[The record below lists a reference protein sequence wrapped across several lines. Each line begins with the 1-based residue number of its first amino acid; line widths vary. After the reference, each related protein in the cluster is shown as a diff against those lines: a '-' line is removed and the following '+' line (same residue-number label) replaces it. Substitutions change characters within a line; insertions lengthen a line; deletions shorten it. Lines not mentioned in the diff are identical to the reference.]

1 MEPLFIELQLA
12 GNPVAS
18 ILAGFGYGLDSNGG
32 GLSSDQ
38 EPIVIGLEAPLS
50 GSQKANGRD
59 MWRGAKLAAEE
70 LNLEGGI
77 LGRPI
82 ELVKADDRADPERA
96 LPVARKLKR
105 LGADAV
111 IGPYNSGVG
120 ILNLPYYLE
129 NEIVPVHL
137 TSTDDTDGEGVT
149 VQPKNSQIAPVEEAY
164 ILSQGI
170 KTVSMLVDPSTFT
183 TGMADRLE
191 AALRANGVDVERF
204 SITPGA
210 EDYSAAIQQALA
222 SDPGLVYVSTYFPE
236 GSVIAKGL
244 AASGSD
250 AQRFMG
256 LANVDPAFVKLAG
269 LEVAQSLVFSGT
281 PEAAQLPTA
290 KVYVKAYEQRF
301 DRTPSVW
308 GTFTYDSLQVLA
320 EAMEQAGSNR
330 FEPALDAL
338 LQTRNYQGATGTIT
352 IDPITGN
359 RLKVPVFILQVNA
372 EGVYTIKG

>member
-170 KTVSMLVDPSTFT
+170 KGT
-183 TGMADRLE
+183 TKNTDLPWKQRLRLMYWP
-191 AALRANGVDVERF
+191 ASALANGRDKADFSWCPQDGVDAGGSF
-204 SITPGA
+204 HLHHG
-210 EDYSAAIQQALA
+210 DGGSA
-222 SDPGLVYVSTYFPE
+222 
-236 GSVIAKGL
+236 
-244 AASGSD
+244 
-250 AQRFMG
+250 
-256 LANVDPAFVKLAG
+256 
-269 LEVAQSLVFSGT
+269 
-281 PEAAQLPTA
+281 
-290 KVYVKAYEQRF
+290 
-301 DRTPSVW
+301 
-308 GTFTYDSLQVLA
+308 
-320 EAMEQAGSNR
+320 
-330 FEPALDAL
+330 
-338 LQTRNYQGATGTIT
+338 
-352 IDPITGN
+352 
-359 RLKVPVFILQVNA
+359 
-372 EGVYTIKG
+372 